1 MFCLEKWKIAV
12 AMLVAAVVMMIFTMK
27 LVIVGYCILILS
39 IMLIFH

>member
-12 AMLVAAVVMMIFTMK
+12 AMLAAAVVMMIFTMK